1 MQIPNNCH
9 ENALIITE
17 LESIPVFPLTPSV
30 HCTFL
35 FTNTKIRAHT
45 DKLKFFWSTNSFP
58 CAASKEVAVNEW
70 GKKPKQHYIA
80 TDLTFKIHTFKKG
93 FLSPCCLTL
102 DKSLNLFVPQFPIC
116 KMGIIMLTTMDK
128 ALVKC

>member
-1 MQIPNNCH
+1 MQIPSNCH
-9 ENALIITE
+9 VKTLIITE
-17 LESIPVFPLTPSV
+17 LESTSAFPLTPSV

-35 FTNTKIRAHT
+35 CTRRQAKVFLVKILSLALHPN
-45 DKLKFFWSTNSFP
+45 KWLLMNG
-58 CAASKEVAVNEW
+58 
-70 GKKPKQHYIA
+70 GKTQTTLRCHC
-80 TDLTFKIHTFKKG
+80 LTLKIHTFEKR

-128 ALVKC
+128 ALVKY